1 MEGHAALP
9 DVEDLDRIM
18 QVLGQLVE
26 QHVAE
31 TPAEHNSDHAIK
43 QQVVEIL
50 VTPTQVRTLLDTKSA
65 QQDPRDKGDQI
76 HEAVPTNG
84 QRAKLD
90 GCWVELG
97 MDEHKCAFSPRKAGL
112 YGRRSPEKRDRYAA
126 NVSANFPLSLDID

>member
-1 MEGHAALP
+1 MTPRNPPWKGHAALP

-50 VTPTQVRTLLDTKSA
+50 VSSNPGPD
-65 QQDPRDKGDQI
+65 
-76 HEAVPTNG
+76 
-84 QRAKLD
+84 
-90 GCWVELG
+90 
-97 MDEHKCAFSPRKAGL
+97 
-112 YGRRSPEKRDRYAA
+112 AA
-126 NVSANFPLSLDID
+126 